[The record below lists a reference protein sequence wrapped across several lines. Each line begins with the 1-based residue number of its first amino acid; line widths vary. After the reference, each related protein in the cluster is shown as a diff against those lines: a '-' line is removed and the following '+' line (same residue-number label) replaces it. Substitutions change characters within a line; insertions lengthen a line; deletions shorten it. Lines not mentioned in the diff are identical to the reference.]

1 MGKFN
6 LDSKLSEIAKDE
18 KAREI
23 VESFLPGQ
31 IDSPQF
37 MLVQGLRVRD
47 VLGKG
52 HYVGLTPEQ
61 ENSLVEQIMEIKER

>member
-6 LDSKLSEIAKDE
+6 LDSKLGEIAKDE

-37 MLVQGLRVRD
+37 MLVQGLRVRG

-61 ENSLVEQIMEIKER
+61 ENSIVEQIMEIKER

>member
-6 LDSKLSEIAKDE
+6 LDSKLGEIAKDE

-37 MLVQGLRVRD
+37 MLVQGLRVRG

-52 HYVGLTPEQ
+52 
-61 ENSLVEQIMEIKER
+61 IMSG